1 MSFDLFLGAFIPAF
15 ATLLVAI
22 DPPGCVPIFASLTSQ
37 TSRAHQKVMAIRSV
51 MIATFLLLAFAFVG
65 HRLLGALGIS
75 MDAFR
80 TAGGILLFMIALD
93 MVFEKRT
100 ERRESR
106 AEKLAKEA
114 EDKHHPLE
122 EEDISVFPMAMPML
136 AGPGSIASIVLLMT
150 QAQGEWAAQA
160 GVLSALLTVMAITLI
175 GLLAAGPLLQLM
187 GKTVSAVISRLLGV
201 ILAALA
207 AQFVFDGIKH
217 AFMG

>member
-1 MSFDLFLGAFIPAF
+1 VILDIFVPAF
-15 ATLLVAI
+15 VTLLVAI
-22 DPPGCVPIFASLTSQ
+22 DPPGCVPIFASLTAG
-37 TSRAHQKVMAIRSV
+37 TSRAHQRAMAIRSV
-51 MIATFLLLAFAFVG
+51 LIAAALLLAFAFVG
-65 HRLLGALGIS
+65 DPLLGALGIS

-80 TAGGILLFMIALD
+80 TAGGILLFLIALD

-100 ERRESR
+100 ERRENR

-150 QAQGEWAAQA
+150 RAEGSWEAQA
-160 GVLSALLTVMAITLI
+160 AVLAALASVLAITFV
-175 GLLAAGPLLQLM
+175 GLLAAGPLLQMM

-207 AQFVFDGIKH
+207 AQFVFDGIH
-217 AFMG
+217 NAFLG

>member
-1 MSFDLFLGAFIPAF
+1 MILDIFIPAF
-15 ATLLVAI
+15 VTLLVAI
-22 DPPGCVPIFASLTSQ
+22 DPPGCVPIFASLTAG
-37 TSRAHQKVMAIRSV
+37 TSRAHQKTMAIRSV
-51 MIATFLLLAFAFVG
+51 LIAALLLLAFAFVG
-65 HRLLGALGIS
+65 DPLLAALGIS

-106 AEKLAKEA
+106 AERVAKEA

-136 AGPGSIASIVLLMT
+136 AGPGSIASIVLLMSR
-150 QAQGEWAAQA
+150 ADGSWEAQA
-160 GVLSALLTVMAITLI
+160 AVLAAMLAVLVITFL
-175 GLLAAGPLLQLM
+175 GLLAAGPLLKMM
-187 GKTVSAVISRLLGV
+187 GKTVSAVITRLLGV

>member
-1 MSFDLFLGAFIPAF
+1 MILDIFIPAF
-15 ATLLVAI
+15 VTLLVAI
-22 DPPGCVPIFASLTSQ
+22 DPPGCVPIFASLTAG
-37 TSRAHQKVMAIRSV
+37 TSRAHQKTMAIRSV
-51 MIATFLLLAFAFVG
+51 LIAALLLLAFAFVG
-65 HRLLGALGIS
+65 DPLLAALGIS

-106 AEKLAKEA
+106 AERVAKEA

-136 AGPGSIASIVLLMT
+136 AGPGSIASIVLLMSR
-150 QAQGEWAAQA
+150 ADGNWEAQA
-160 GVLSALLTVMAITLI
+160 AVLAAMLAVLVITFL
-175 GLLAAGPLLQLM
+175 GLLAAGPLLKMM
-187 GKTVSAVISRLLGV
+187 GKTVSAVITRLLGV

>member
-1 MSFDLFLGAFIPAF
+1 MILDIFVPAF
-15 ATLLVAI
+15 VTLLVAI
-22 DPPGCVPIFASLTSQ
+22 DPPGCVPIFASLTAG
-37 TSRAHQKVMAIRSV
+37 TSRAHQRAMAIRSV
-51 MIATFLLLAFAFVG
+51 LIAAALLLAFAFVG
-65 HRLLGALGIS
+65 DPLLGALGIS

-80 TAGGILLFMIALD
+80 TAGGILLFLIALD

-100 ERRESR
+100 ERRENR

-150 QAQGEWAAQA
+150 RAEGSWEAQA
-160 GVLSALLTVMAITLI
+160 AVLAALASVLAITFV
-175 GLLAAGPLLQLM
+175 GLLAAGPLLQMM

-207 AQFVFDGIKH
+207 AQFVFDGIH
-217 AFMG
+217 NAFLG

>member
-1 MSFDLFLGAFIPAF
+1 MLDIFVPAF
-15 ATLLVAI
+15 VTLLVAI
-22 DPPGCVPIFASLTSQ
+22 DPPGCVPIFASLTAG
-37 TSRAHQKVMAIRSV
+37 TSRPHQKTMAIRSV
-51 MIATFLLLAFAFVG
+51 LIAGMLLLAFAFVG
-65 HRLLGALGIS
+65 DPLLGALGIS

-80 TAGGILLFMIALD
+80 TAGGVLLFLIALD

-106 AEKLAKEA
+106 AEKVAKEA

-136 AGPGSIASIVLLMT
+136 AGPGSIASIVLLMSRASGSWES
-150 QAQGEWAAQA
+150 QAAVLAALA
-160 GVLSALLTVMAITLI
+160 CVLAITFL
-175 GLLAAGPLLQLM
+175 GLLAAGPLLKLM

-217 AFMG
+217 AFNF

>member
-1 MSFDLFLGAFIPAF
+1 MILDVFIPAF
-15 ATLLVAI
+15 VTLLVAI
-22 DPPGCVPIFASLTSQ
+22 DPPGCVPIFASLTAG
-37 TSRAHQKVMAIRSV
+37 TSRAHQKTMAIRSV
-51 MIATFLLLAFAFVG
+51 LIAAMLLLAFAFVG
-65 HRLLGALGIS
+65 DPLLSALGIS

-80 TAGGILLFMIALD
+80 TAGGILVFLIALD

-100 ERRESR
+100 ERHENR
-106 AEKLAKEA
+106 AEKVAKEA
-114 EDKHHPLE
+114 ESKHHAME

-150 QAQGEWAAQA
+150 QSQGNWAAQA
-160 GVLSALLTVMAITLI
+160 GVLAALLTVLAITLV
-175 GLLAAGPLLQLM
+175 GLIAAGPLLKIM

>member
-1 MSFDLFLGAFIPAF
+1 VILDIFVPAF
-15 ATLLVAI
+15 VTLLVAI
-22 DPPGCVPIFASLTSQ
+22 DPPGCVPIFASLTAG
-37 TSRAHQKVMAIRSV
+37 TSRAHQRTMAIRSV
-51 MIATFLLLAFAFVG
+51 LIAAALLLAFAFVG
-65 HRLLGALGIS
+65 DPLLGALGIS

-80 TAGGILLFMIALD
+80 TAGGILLFLIALD

-100 ERRESR
+100 ERRENR

-150 QAQGEWAAQA
+150 RAEGSWEAQA
-160 GVLSALLTVMAITLI
+160 AVLAALASVLAITFV
-175 GLLAAGPLLQLM
+175 GLLAAGPLLQMM

-207 AQFVFDGIKH
+207 AQFVFDGIH
-217 AFMG
+217 NAFLG

>member
-1 MSFDLFLGAFIPAF
+1 MILDIFIPAF
-15 ATLLVAI
+15 VTLLVAI
-22 DPPGCVPIFASLTSQ
+22 DPPGCVPIFASLTAG
-37 TSRAHQKVMAIRSV
+37 TSRAHQKTMAIRSV
-51 MIATFLLLAFAFVG
+51 LIAALLLLAFAFVG
-65 HRLLGALGIS
+65 DPLLAALGIS

-106 AEKLAKEA
+106 AERVAKEA

-136 AGPGSIASIVLLMT
+136 AGPGSIASIVLLMSR
-150 QAQGEWAAQA
+150 ADGSWEAQA
-160 GVLSALLTVMAITLI
+160 AVLAAMLAVLVITFL
-175 GLLAAGPLLQLM
+175 GLLAAGPLLKMM
-187 GKTVSAVISRLLGV
+187 GKTVSAVITRLLGV

-207 AQFVFDGIKH
+207 AQFIFDGIKH

>member
-1 MSFDLFLGAFIPAF
+1 MILDIFVPAF
-15 ATLLVAI
+15 VTLLVAI
-22 DPPGCVPIFASLTSQ
+22 DPPGCVPIFASLTAG
-37 TSRAHQKVMAIRSV
+37 TSRAHQRTMAIRSV
-51 MIATFLLLAFAFVG
+51 LIAAALLLAFAFVG
-65 HRLLGALGIS
+65 DPLLGALGIS

-80 TAGGILLFMIALD
+80 TAGGILLFLIALD

-100 ERRESR
+100 ERRENR

-150 QAQGEWAAQA
+150 RAEGSWEAQA
-160 GVLSALLTVMAITLI
+160 AVLAALASVLAITFV
-175 GLLAAGPLLQLM
+175 GLLAAGPLLQMM

-207 AQFVFDGIKH
+207 AQFVFDGIH
-217 AFMG
+217 NAFLG

>member
-1 MSFDLFLGAFIPAF
+1 MLDIFIPAF
-15 ATLLVAI
+15 VTLLVAI
-22 DPPGCVPIFASLTSQ
+22 DPPGCVPIFASLTAG
-37 TSRAHQKVMAIRSV
+37 TSRAHQKTMAIRSV
-51 MIATFLLLAFAFVG
+51 LIAALLLLAFAFVG
-65 HRLLGALGIS
+65 DPLLAALGIS

-106 AEKLAKEA
+106 AERVAKEA

-136 AGPGSIASIVLLMT
+136 AGPGSIASIVLLMSR
-150 QAQGEWAAQA
+150 ADGSWEAQA
-160 GVLSALLTVMAITLI
+160 AVLAAMLAVLVITFL
-175 GLLAAGPLLQLM
+175 GLLAAGPLLKMM
-187 GKTVSAVISRLLGV
+187 GKTVSAVITRLLGV

>member
-1 MSFDLFLGAFIPAF
+1 MLDIFVPAF
-15 ATLLVAI
+15 VTLLVAI
-22 DPPGCVPIFASLTSQ
+22 DPPGCVPIFASLTAG
-37 TSRAHQKVMAIRSV
+37 TSRAHQRAMAIRSV
-51 MIATFLLLAFAFVG
+51 LIAAALLLAFAFVG
-65 HRLLGALGIS
+65 DPLLGALGIS

-80 TAGGILLFMIALD
+80 TAGGILLFLIALD

-100 ERRESR
+100 ERRENR

-150 QAQGEWAAQA
+150 RAEGSWEAQA
-160 GVLSALLTVMAITLI
+160 AVLAALASVLAITFV
-175 GLLAAGPLLQLM
+175 GLLAAGPLLQMM

-207 AQFVFDGIKH
+207 AQFVFDGIH
-217 AFMG
+217 NAFLG

>member
-1 MSFDLFLGAFIPAF
+1 MILDIFIPAF
-15 ATLLVAI
+15 VTLLVAI
-22 DPPGCVPIFASLTSQ
+22 DPPGCVPIFASLTAG
-37 TSRAHQKVMAIRSV
+37 TSRAHQKTMAIRSV
-51 MIATFLLLAFAFVG
+51 LIAALLLLAFAFVG
-65 HRLLGALGIS
+65 DPLLAALGIS

-106 AEKLAKEA
+106 AERVAKEA

-136 AGPGSIASIVLLMT
+136 AGPGSIASIVLLMSR
-150 QAQGEWAAQA
+150 ADGNWEAQA
-160 GVLSALLTVMAITLI
+160 AVLAAMLAVLVITFL
-175 GLLAAGPLLQLM
+175 GLLAAGPLLKMM
-187 GKTVSAVISRLLGV
+187 GKTVSAVITRLLGV

-207 AQFVFDGIKH
+207 AQFIFDGIKH

>member
-1 MSFDLFLGAFIPAF
+1 MILDIFVPAF
-15 ATLLVAI
+15 VTLLVAI
-22 DPPGCVPIFASLTSQ
+22 DPPGCVPIFASLTAG
-37 TSRAHQKVMAIRSV
+37 TSRAHQRTMAIRSV
-51 MIATFLLLAFAFVG
+51 LIAAALLLAFAFVG
-65 HRLLGALGIS
+65 DPLLGALGIS

-80 TAGGILLFMIALD
+80 TAGGILLFLIALD

-100 ERRESR
+100 ERRENR

-150 QAQGEWAAQA
+150 RAEGSWEAQA
-160 GVLSALLTVMAITLI
+160 AVLAALASVLAITFV
-175 GLLAAGPLLQLM
+175 GLLAAGPLLQMM
-187 GKTVSAVISRLLGV
+187 GKPVSAVISRLLGV

-207 AQFVFDGIKH
+207 AQFVFDGIH
-217 AFMG
+217 NAFLG